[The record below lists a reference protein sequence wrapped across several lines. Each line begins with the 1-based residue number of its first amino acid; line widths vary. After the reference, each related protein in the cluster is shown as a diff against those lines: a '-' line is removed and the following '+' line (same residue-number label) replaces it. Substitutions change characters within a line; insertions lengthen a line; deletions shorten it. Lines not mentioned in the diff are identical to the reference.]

1 MCLGGG
7 AKSSCQRVLWIDG
20 SASYG
25 QMGLQSLSPCY
36 LGKIIE
42 CSTSEQGAGPKAAH
56 SHCWAWIMVWPGGA
70 RPLKLIKD
78 SLDSAGYHGILVCYV
93 VPKVQ

>member
-25 QMGLQSLSPCY
+25 HMGLQSPSLISSAKSLS
-36 LGKIIE
+36 
-42 CSTSEQGAGPKAAH
+42 
-56 SHCWAWIMVWPGGA
+56 
-70 RPLKLIKD
+70 
-78 SLDSAGYHGILVCYV
+78 V
-93 VPKVQ
+93 VPQNTGGWTQDGSFSLLGMDYGLAWWSSTFETHQGQSR

>member
-36 LGKIIE
+36 LGK
-42 CSTSEQGAGPKAAH
+42 
-56 SHCWAWIMVWPGGA
+56 
-70 RPLKLIKD
+70 
-78 SLDSAGYHGILVCYV
+78 SLSV
-93 VPKVQ
+93 VPQNTGGWTQGRLFSLLGIDYGLAWWSSTFETHQGQSR